1 LSRTATAEPGL
12 APTFDMTPEQDRA
25 EPSSAPAGAPGAD
38 PGDSSIKGGES
49 SRERLARKGHRLR
62 LQAYAVLTV
71 AVLVYVVA
79 LGASNTRHVKVDWV
93 FGHATVAL
101 VWLVVFAAILG
112 WLMGIGITQLFRW
125 RTRKPRAS

>member
-1 LSRTATAEPGL
+1 MSRTATAEPRP
-12 APTFDMTPEQDRA
+12 APTFDMASEQDPA
-25 EPSSAPAGAPGAD
+25 GPAAVPASAPDASPAD
-38 PGDSSIKGGES
+38 ASSNGGES
-49 SRERLARKGHRLR
+49 SRERLARKGHRFR

-71 AVLVYVVA
+71 AVLVYVIA

-93 FGHATVAL
+93 FGHASVAL

-112 WLMGIGITQLFRW
+112 WLLGIGITQLFRW

>member
-1 LSRTATAEPGL
+1 MTSERHPAASSTVPTGAFDTDTANAN
-12 APTFDMTPEQDRA
+12 
-25 EPSSAPAGAPGAD
+25 SA
-38 PGDSSIKGGES
+38 GGES
-49 SRERLARKGHRLR
+49 SRERFARKGHRFR

-93 FGHATVAL
+93 FGQASVAL

-112 WLMGIGITQLFRW
+112 WLLGIGITQLFRW
-125 RTRKPRAS
+125 RTRKPRGS

>member
-1 LSRTATAEPGL
+1 MR
-12 APTFDMTPEQDRA
+12 PEQDQA
-25 EPSSAPAGAPGAD
+25 APSAAPAGAPDTGPANA
-38 PGDSSIKGGES
+38 SSDDGES
-49 SRERLARKGHRLR
+49 SRERLARKWHRLR

-93 FGHATVAL
+93 FGHASVAL
-101 VWLVVFAAILG
+101 VWLVVFATILG
-112 WLMGIGITQLFRW
+112 WLLGIGITQLFRW

>member
-1 LSRTATAEPGL
+1 
-12 APTFDMTPEQDRA
+12 MTSEQDPA
-25 EPSSAPAGAPGAD
+25 APSIVPAGALNAKPAD
-38 PGDSSIKGGES
+38 ASRDGGES
-49 SRERLARKGHRLR
+49 SRERLSRKGHRFR

-93 FGHATVAL
+93 FGQASVAL

-112 WLMGIGITQLFRW
+112 WLLGILITQLFRW
-125 RTRKPRAS
+125 RTRKPRGS